1 MVWSNKSK
9 TQALG
14 TQALTV
20 LRYGIDYRAILET
33 VIPGLYFFKWKS
45 RQKKINRLMSIFK
58 LIIYWTG
65 KKINCIK
72 GQN

>member
-9 TQALG
+9 MQALG

-33 VIPGLYFFKWKS
+33 VIPGLYIFKWKS
-45 RQKKINRLMSIFK
+45 RQKKSID
-58 LIIYWTG
+58 
-65 KKINCIK
+65 
-72 GQN
+72 